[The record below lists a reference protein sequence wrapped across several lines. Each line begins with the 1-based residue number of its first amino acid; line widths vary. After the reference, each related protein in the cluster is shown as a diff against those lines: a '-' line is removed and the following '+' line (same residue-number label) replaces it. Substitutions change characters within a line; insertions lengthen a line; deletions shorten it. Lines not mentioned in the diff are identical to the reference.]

1 MDGLTN
7 YAICKVCNHTT
18 KYQPTDVFVGE
29 DGKFYVYCE
38 HCTNDIKIEKA
49 HGED

>member
-29 DGKFYVYCE
+29 DGKFYVCCE
-38 HCTNDIKIEKA
+38 HCMNDIKI
-49 HGED
+49 DRI

>member
-18 KYQPTDVFVGE
+18 KYQPTDVYVGE
-29 DGKFYVYCE
+29 GGHFYVLCE
-38 HCTNDIKIEKA
+38 HCMNDIKI
-49 HGED
+49 DRI